1 MECLNLSK
9 QEFENNST
17 LFNKGFESEIFIY
30 LCNNKETLIKKYFE
44 LDKLNPDKIELVNK
58 LKSDILIKPSSFV
71 KIDDELIGFAMR
83 KYMKYYPISVLK
95 QTLSDEKK
103 YELLM
108 KLKNEII
115 NLREQG
121 CIYADFNLNNIIT
134 DGKKIKLC
142 DSVNVKIGEYNFDEI
157 SSTMRKYYDIKD
169 TYEGI
174 DCYMLNLLTIYLFN
188 NIEYDDILERI
199 ETILTLM
206 FNNKEYIDHRGITDN
221 QECMSICYDMIS
233 DKVNSTGF
241 LIDNITITKEKTI

>member
-9 QEFENNST
+9 QEFEKNSI
-17 LFNKGFESEIFIY
+17 LFNKGFESEIFVY
-30 LCNNKETLIKKYFE
+30 PYDNKEILIKKYFDA
-44 LDKLNPDKIELVNK
+44 DKINPDKIELVNK

-71 KIDDELIGFAMR
+71 KIDNELIGFTMK
-83 KYMKYYPISVLK
+83 KYLKYYPISVLK
-95 QTLSDEKK
+95 QMLSDEKK
-103 YELLM
+103 YELLTQ
-108 KLKNEII
+108 LKNEII

-121 CIYADFNLNNIIT
+121 CIYGDFNLNNVIT
-134 DGKKIKLC
+134 DGEKIKLC

-188 NIEYDDILERI
+188 DIDYNDILERT
-199 ETILTLM
+199 ETILTSI
-206 FNNKEYIDHRGITDN
+206 FNNKEYIEYRGITDN

-233 DKVNSTGF
+233 DKVNSNDF
-241 LIDNITITKEKTI
+241 LIDNITMTKEKTI